1 MSVVSRFTRKIKALE
16 KAINPTIKKT
26 IDSNKPLIIDQQ
38 TDEQLYEGK
47 DSEDKNIRPSYAM
60 STKIIKTKYRRPSQ
74 PTNRVTLKDSGDLYK
89 SINVDAKTNEMIISA
104 NVEYFKYLVNH
115 YSGNQLL
122 GLNQEFLDKFTKNK
136 ILPNL
141 QKTWKSIINK

>member
-1 MSVVSRFTRKIKALE
+1 MGVVSRFKKKLKELE

-38 TDEQLYEGK
+38 TNEQLYEGK
-47 DSEDKNIRPSYAM
+47 DSNDKNLQPSYAL
-60 STKIIKTKYRRPSQ
+60 STKIAKRRKGQ
-74 PTNRVTLKDSGDLYK
+74 ITNRVTLKDTGDLYK
-89 SINVDAKTNEMIISA
+89 SIKVDAKTNEFIISA

-115 YSGNQLL
+115 YSSNIIL
-122 GLNQEFLDKFTKNK
+122 GLNEDFLDKFTKKK

-141 QKTWKSIINK
+141 EKTWKAIIRK

>member
-26 IDSNKPLIIDQQ
+26 IDSNKNLIIGQQ

-47 DSEDKNIRPSYAM
+47 DSEDKDIRPKYAL
-60 STKIIKTKYRRPSQ
+60 STKIIKTKYRSPSQ
-74 PTNRVTLKDSGDLYK
+74 PTDRVTLKDSGDLYK
-89 SINVDAKTNEMIISA
+89 SIKVDTKTTEFIISA
-104 NVEYFKYLVNH
+104 NVEYFKYLVKH
-115 YSGNQLL
+115 YSSNKLL
-122 GLNQEFLDKFTKNK
+122 GLDDDFLDKFTKKK

-141 QKTWKSIINK
+141 EKTWKSIIKK

>member
-1 MSVVSRFTRKIKALE
+1 MSVVNRFKKKLTELE

-38 TDEQLYEGK
+38 TNEQLYEGK
-47 DSEDKNIRPSYAM
+47 DSNDKNLQPSYAL
-60 STKIIKTKYRRPSQ
+60 STRIVKRRKGQ
-74 PTNRVTLKDSGDLYK
+74 PTSRVTLKDTGDLYK
-89 SINVDAKTNEMIISA
+89 SIKVDAKTNEFIISA

-115 YSGNQLL
+115 YSLNIIL
-122 GLNQEFLDKFTKNK
+122 GLNHDFLDKFTKKK

-141 QKTWKSIINK
+141 EKTWKGIIKK